1 MTSPVATVLVVF
13 GHGVEVVDGRFR
25 LTPATVA
32 RVRAAV
38 GYVAANGA
46 NGAAGPRPHVIF
58 TGGWPAARA
67 GTDPPPAGFRE
78 GDLMLAEAIAAGLDR
93 HADLHAETRSRSTL
107 ENLVHIVEEG
117 LLDGRSFDR
126 GRPLGLVSH
135 RWHLPRIRF
144 LAGKVLG
151 LRGPALLDIV
161 AAGGDAATTWRSRSG
176 ARIAARLI
184 FLGARDAPR
193 LLRRER
199 LGVAGLR
206 RVERL
211 IRFRR
216 LPNAAG
222 R

>member
-1 MTSPVATVLVVF
+1 MTAPAATVLVVF
-13 GHGVEVVDGRFR
+13 GHGVQTVDGRFT

-32 RVRAAV
+32 RVRAAAAYV
-38 GYVAANGA
+38 GAHGRADH
-46 NGAAGPRPHVIF
+46 RPLVIF
-58 TGGWPAARA
+58 TGGWPAARTGA
-67 GTDPPPAGFRE
+67 DPPPVGFRE

-93 HADLHAETRSRSTL
+93 HADLRAETRSRSTL
-107 ENLVHIVEEG
+107 ENLVHIVEDG
-117 LLDGRSFDR
+117 LLDGPAFDH

-135 RWHLPRIRF
+135 AWHLPRIRF

-151 LRGPALLDIV
+151 LRGPALLDV
-161 AAGGDAATTWRSRSG
+161 LATGGDASTTWRSKGG
-176 ARIAARLI
+176 ARLAARLI

-199 LGVAGLR
+199 LGVAAMR

-211 IRFRR
+211 MWSVRSRR
-216 LPNAAG
+216 LRGAAG